1 MRQLIITILIL
12 TSGCKATKSLENETG
27 SVEVVTPFSSSKFQS
42 DQYYLRTISSGVSQ
56 NIATS
61 KKVAIQNAKAEM
73 AGNIE
78 SIIQSVADQY
88 IAQNTINDK
97 VVYKERFE
105 VLSRVVVNQSLSGI
119 KTAHSKVFIKDD
131 EYTTWVVIEKSKDEI
146 LASAH
151 QNIDEASEMQLKIDK
166 AQFEQIFNKEMEQY
180 D

>member
-1 MRQLIITILIL
+1 MRKLIIAILIVNI
-12 TSGCKATKSLENETG
+12 GCTAKKKLEKEIG
-27 SVEVVTPFSSSKFQS
+27 SVEIVTPFSSSKYQS
-42 DQYYLRTISSGVSQ
+42 DQHFLRTISSGVSQ

-61 KKVAIQNAKAEM
+61 KKIALQNAKTEM

-78 SIIQSVADQY
+78 TIIQSVADQY
-88 IAQNTINDK
+88 IAQNTINNK

-119 KTAHSKVFIKDD
+119 KTAHSKVFANGD

-146 LASAH
+146 LASSK
-151 QNIDEASEMQLKIDK
+151 QNIDEANEMQLKIDK
-166 AQFEQIFNKEMEQY
+166 AQFEKIFNKEMEQY